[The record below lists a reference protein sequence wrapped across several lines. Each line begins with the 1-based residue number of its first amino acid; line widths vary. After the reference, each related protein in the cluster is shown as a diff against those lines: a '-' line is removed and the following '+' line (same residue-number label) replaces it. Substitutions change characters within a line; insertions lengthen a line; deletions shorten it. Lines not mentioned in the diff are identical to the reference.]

1 MACLD
6 EDHEY
11 HVVPKEKVAALTSV
25 LADRTAKDAV
35 PHSVTAKSLGVLA
48 ARVAHAGKELHI
60 LMPGCN
66 TISLVQALHAA
77 VPDSAR
83 EHVWVLCTDTV
94 WPSDLAP
101 FLWHHYG
108 SLAQRGDLQLFRS
121 ATRSLIGEYTDHY
134 KRQRIE
140 DEALRD
146 ARAKQSEAAGGRYEV
161 SLAEAVYLDRLDRVA
176 VQVGQGVVQM
186 MGL

>member
-1 MACLD
+1 MLN

-11 HVVPKEKVAALTSV
+11 HVVPKEKVAALTAV

-35 PHSVTAKSLGVLA
+35 PHSFTAKALGVLA
-48 ARVAHAGKELHI
+48 TRVANAGKELHI

-66 TISLVQALHAA
+66 TIGLLHALRAA
-77 VPDSAR
+77 VPESAR
-83 EHVWVLCTDTV
+83 EHVWVLCTDSV

-101 FLWHHYG
+101 FLWHLYG

-121 ATRSLIGEYTDHY
+121 ATRTLIGEYVDHY

-140 DEALRD
+140 DPSLRD
-146 ARAKQSEAAGGRYEV
+146 ARAKQSGKSASYEV
-161 SLAEAVYLDRLDRVA
+161 SLAEAAYLDRLDRV
-176 VQVGQGVVQM
+176 QIGSHVQM
-186 MGL
+186 MAL

>member
-1 MACLD
+1 MECLD
-6 EDHEY
+6 ADHDY

-25 LADRTAKDAV
+25 LADRTAKDPV
-35 PHSVTAKSLGVLA
+35 PHAHTAHSLGLLA
-48 ARVAHAGKELHI
+48 ARVASAGKELHI

-66 TISLVQALHAA
+66 TIRLVQQLHAA
-77 VPDSAR
+77 VPEDIR
-83 EHVWVLCTDTV
+83 QHVWVLCTDSV

-108 SLAQRGDLQLFRS
+108 TLAQRGDLQGFRS
-121 ATRSLIGEYTDHY
+121 ATRTLLGEYTDHY

-140 DEALRD
+140 DESLRE
-146 ARAKQSEAAGGRYEV
+146 ARAKQTEVGGTEE
-161 SLAEAVYLDRLDRVA
+161 SLANAAYLDRLDRVKLEA
-176 VQVGQGVVQM
+176 GRNAQM